1 MKGRIDRRKPST
13 LCDRTE
19 RAASPASPLA
29 PLLPLRKVGGVFR
42 SQQDRVPI
50 CSAGIVHTL
59 RSNSDLPQI
68 KAFLGIAVD
77 LNDSEV
83 AEQIKKTIPV
93 RRDLLLQL
101 FVVEG
106 S

>member
-1 MKGRIDRRKPST
+1 MPS
-13 LCDRTE
+13 
-19 RAASPASPLA
+19 
-29 PLLPLRKVGGVFR
+29 
-42 SQQDRVPI
+42 RVNT
-50 CSAGIVHTL
+50 V
-59 RSNSDLPQI
+59 
-68 KAFLGIAVD
+68 LGIAVD